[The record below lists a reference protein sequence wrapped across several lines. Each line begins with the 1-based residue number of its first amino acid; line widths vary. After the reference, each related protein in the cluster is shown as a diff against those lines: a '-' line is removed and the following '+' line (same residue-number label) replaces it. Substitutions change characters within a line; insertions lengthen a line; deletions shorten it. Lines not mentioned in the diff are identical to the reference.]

1 MLGVPRPQIT
11 CYTLSCNSAHV
22 ISGVLADVMVQP
34 NMRADNVHLTAQGY
48 QAMAQR
54 IADEMKVIE
63 LVE

>member
-1 MLGVPRPQIT
+1 M
-11 CYTLSCNSAHV
+11 